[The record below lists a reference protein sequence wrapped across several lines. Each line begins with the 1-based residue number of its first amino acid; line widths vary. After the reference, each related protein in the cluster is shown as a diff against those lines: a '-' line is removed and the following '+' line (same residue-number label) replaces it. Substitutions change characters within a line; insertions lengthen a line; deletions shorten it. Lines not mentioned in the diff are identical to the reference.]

1 MKWESFPITLTPLT
15 PIHIGDGS
23 QLEAYEYTVVKD
35 RFYRVSLDRLLA
47 RLTPPEREQLNR
59 YVERDLIGLR
69 RFVREH
75 FSPEIAEYQASAS
88 PQFQQVYEEKLGQ
101 SQNQLIVFPFL
112 RTMGKPLIPGSS
124 LKGALRTAVLDR
136 LIVSPIADQEYAD
149 TLEAKTLG
157 YMGDRRPNIP
167 DDPLKGLR
175 VADVSLSTEHIVAE
189 QVETKKK
196 EAGRLED
203 LSLQILQEVTM
214 SALTGQE
221 MSFRGEIR
229 IYEGFLNSETAPLK
243 QGLRWLAEA
252 CNGFYRDRALA
263 AEERYFR
270 GLKSVESVYER
281 IRAAITQDSFLVRL
295 GWGSGL
301 DSISLNLRK
310 QQPRLVKTRKLID
323 NRFPLGWL
331 RIEYQTSAKGKVQS

>member
-1 MKWESFPITLTPLT
+1 MKWESFPIALTPLT

-23 QLEAYEYTVVKD
+23 QLEAYEYTVVKE
-35 RFYRVSLDRLLA
+35 RFYRISLDRLLA
-47 RLTPPEREQLNR
+47 HLTPPQREQLNR
-59 YVERDLIGLR
+59 YVERDLVGLR

-75 FSPEIAEYQASAS
+75 FSPAIAEYHATAS
-88 PQFQQVYEEKLGQ
+88 PRFQQVYEEKLSQ

-124 LKGALRTAVLDR
+124 LKGALRTAILDR
-136 LIVSPIADQEYAD
+136 LITSPVSSQEYAD
-149 TLEAKTLG
+149 TLEARTLG

-175 VADVSLSTEHIVAE
+175 IADVSLSTEHIVAE

-203 LSLQILQEVTM
+203 LSMQILQEVTV
-214 SALTGQE
+214 SSLTGQE
-221 MSFRGEIR
+221 VSFPGEIR
-229 IYEGFLNSETAPLK
+229 IYEGFLNSQTAPLK
-243 QGLRWLAEA
+243 QGLHWLAEA
-252 CNGFYRDRALA
+252 CNAFYRDRVLA
-263 AEERYFR
+263 AEEHYFR
-270 GLKSVESVYER
+270 GLKAVEAVHQR
-281 IRAAITQDSFLVRL
+281 IRATVGQDSFLVRL

-310 QQPRLVKTRKLID
+310 QQPRPVKTRKLID
-323 NRFPLGWL
+323 NRFPMGWL
-331 RIEYQTSAKGKVQS
+331 RIQYKV